1 METECALSP
10 NVDHDGSPERQH
22 NTRRAG
28 DQRPSRSRGNGTA
41 QIRLMLADYHTL
53 FRAGIRALLQT
64 MPGIEIVAEA
74 ADGRE
79 ALRLIAAH
87 RPDVALMDIMLPNL
101 NGLDAAARVGRVF
114 PRTRVVILSMNADE
128 DSVLKALR
136 SGAAGYLVKAADPAE
151 LELAIRAA
159 ARGESFLSSAVA
171 GYVVADCLKRVDRE
185 RTSLERLTPRQRE
198 VLQLIAEGHTT
209 KEIARKLG
217 LGVKTAEAYRGELM
231 KALDIHDIATLTRYA
246 IRTGLVSLDT

>member
-1 METECALSP
+1 M
-10 NVDHDGSPERQH
+10 
-22 NTRRAG
+22 TR
-28 DQRPSRSRGNGTA
+28 
-41 QIRLMLADYHTL
+41 IRVLLADDHKL
-53 FRAGIRALLQT
+53 FRAGIRVLLQT
-64 MPGIEIVAEA
+64 VPGIEIVAEA

-87 RPDVALMDIMLPNL
+87 RPDVALMDIMMPNL
-101 NGLDAAARVGRVF
+101 NGLDAAARIGRVF

-136 SGAAGYLVKAADPAE
+136 SGAAGYLVKTADPAE
-151 LELAIRAA
+151 LELAIRAV
-159 ARGESFLSSAVA
+159 ARGERFLSSAVSEH
-171 GYVVADCLKRVDRE
+171 VVATCLKRIDHE
-185 RTSLERLTPRQRE
+185 QTSLERLPPRQRE

-209 KEIARKLG
+209 KEIAQKLG

-231 KALDIHDIATLTRYA
+231 KGLDIHDIATLTRYA

>member
-1 METECALSP
+1 
-10 NVDHDGSPERQH
+10 
-22 NTRRAG
+22 
-28 DQRPSRSRGNGTA
+28 
-41 QIRLMLADYHTL
+41 MLADYHTL